1 MSVPAESGQP
11 RDARSLLG
19 PETPDTDIQIGAP
32 AESAGGPKAV
42 QVALTSSV
50 SQMGA
55 VRAVS
60 TLLHLNQQDGF
71 DCPGCAWPDPAGH
84 RSTFEFCENGAKAVA
99 EEATLA
105 RADPEFF
112 AARSVHELAALD
124 DHRLGK
130 CGRLVE
136 PMHRAPGDSHYRPIG
151 WNEAFAL
158 VGRHLRALPSPNEAV
173 FYTSGRTS
181 NEAAFL
187 YQLFVRMYGTNNL
200 PDCSNLCHESSG
212 VAMTRSIGAGKGTVS
227 LQDFDH
233 ADCIVVIGQ
242 NPGSNHPRML
252 STLQAAARRGCRI
265 VSINPL
271 AETGLKRFRHPQEL
285 SGMLGTGTRLASLHV
300 PVRVN
305 GDVALL
311 KGVQKAMLERGIGVD
326 HAFIA
331 DFTEGFEAHRAD
343 LERESWPAIERGSGI
358 SERLIREVAEV
369 IGASRALICCW
380 AMGLTQ
386 HENAVANIQQIVNLL
401 LLGGHLGRP
410 GAGACPV
417 RGHSNVQ
424 GDRTM
429 GIWERPTDAFLD
441 RIGREFGFD
450 PPRAHGYSTVEA
462 IEAMH
467 RGDAKVFVALGG
479 NFLSATP
486 DTAHV
491 AEALQRCRLTV
502 QISTKLNRSH
512 LITGQEALILPC
524 LGRTERDLQRSG
536 EQFVSVEDS
545 MGVVHASRGRLAPA
559 SPTLRSEPAIVAG
572 LANATLGTDWS
583 AFVDDYDRIRDRI
596 ARSIPGFDDMNTRI
610 RHPDGFTLPHAVRD
624 RRAFHTPSG
633 KAVFFVHPI
642 PQDRLGAGELMLTT
656 IRSHDQFNTSIHGLD
671 DRYRGVRHGRR
682 VVFMHPADIAAQGLA
697 DGGLVDLVNRH
708 DGRERRARNFRIVSY
723 DIPQGC
729 AATYFPEANVLVPI
743 GSIAEGSLTPAS
755 KSVIV
760 RVEPALQDAGVA
772 S

>member
-1 MSVPAESGQP
+1 MSAPAEDRQQP
-11 RDARSLLG
+11 NLRSLLG
-19 PETPDTDIQIGAP
+19 PEAPDADIHVGKP
-32 AESAGGPKAV
+32 AESAGGPQAV
-42 QVALTSSV
+42 RVALTTSV
-50 SQMGA
+50 SQMGP
-55 VRAVS
+55 VRAMS
-60 TLLHLNQQDGF
+60 TLLQLNQQEGF

-105 RADPEFF
+105 RADRHFF
-112 AARSVHELAALD
+112 AARPVRELAQMD
-124 DHRLGK
+124 DHSLGK
-130 CGRLVE
+130 SGRLVE
-136 PMHRAPGDSHYRPIG
+136 PMHLAPGGSHYRPVS
-151 WNEAFAL
+151 WDQAFAI
-158 VGRHLRALPSPNEAV
+158 VGRHLRALASPDQAV

-227 LQDFDH
+227 LQDFEH

-271 AETGLKRFRHPQEL
+271 AEAGLKRFRHPQEL
-285 SGMLGTGTRLASLHV
+285 SGLLGSGTPLASLHV

-311 KGVQKAMLERGIGVD
+311 KGVQKAMLERGVGID

-331 DFTEGFEAHRAD
+331 ECTEGFQAHRDD
-343 LERESWPAIERGSGI
+343 LQREPWSAIERGSGV
-358 SERLIREVAEV
+358 SERKIRELAEV
-369 IGASRALICCW
+369 IAASRALICCW

-401 LLGGHLGRP
+401 LLGGHFGRP

-441 RIGREFGFD
+441 RIGREFGFT
-450 PPRAHGYSTVEA
+450 PPRKHGFSTVEA

-467 RGDAKVFVALGG
+467 AGDAKVFVALGG

-486 DTAHV
+486 DTEHV

-502 QISTKLNRSH
+502 QVSTKLNRSH
-512 LITGQEALILPC
+512 LVTGQEALILPC

-545 MGVVHASRGRLAPA
+545 MGVVHASRGGLAPA
-559 SPTLRSEPAIVAG
+559 GPELRSEPAIVAG
-572 LANATLGTDWS
+572 IAKAVLGVDWS

-596 ARSIPGFDDMNTRI
+596 ARSIPGFEDMNARI
-610 RHPDGFTLPHAVRD
+610 RRPDGFTLPHAVRD
-624 RRAFHTPSG
+624 RREFRTPGG

-642 PQDRLGAGELMLTT
+642 PEERLAPGELMLTT

-671 DRYRGVRHGRR
+671 DRYRGIRGGRR
-682 VVFMHPADIAAQGLA
+682 VVFMNTADIAARGLA
-697 DGGLVDLVNRH
+697 EDDQVDLVSRH
-708 DGRERRARNFRIVSY
+708 GGRERRARNFRVVPY
-723 DIPQGC
+723 DIPPGC
-729 AATYFPEANVLVPI
+729 VAAYFPEANMLVPI
-743 GSIAEGSLTPAS
+743 GSRAEGSLTPAS
-755 KSVIV
+755 KSVVV
-760 RVEPALQDAGVA
+760 RVERIAQDAGVA

>member
-1 MSVPAESGQP
+1 MSAPAEDRQQP
-11 RDARSLLG
+11 NLRSLLG
-19 PETPDTDIQIGAP
+19 PEAPDAEIHLGKP
-32 AESAGGPKAV
+32 AESAGGPQAV
-42 QVALTSSV
+42 RVALTTSV
-50 SQMGA
+50 SQMGP
-55 VRAVS
+55 VRAMS
-60 TLLHLNQQDGF
+60 TLLQLNQQEGF
-71 DCPGCAWPDPAGH
+71 DCPGCAWPDPVGH

-105 RADPEFF
+105 RADRHFF
-112 AARSVHELAALD
+112 AARPVRELAQMD
-124 DHRLGK
+124 DHSLGK
-130 CGRLVE
+130 SGRLVE
-136 PMHRAPGDSHYRPIG
+136 PMHLAPGGSHYRPVS
-151 WNEAFAL
+151 WDQAFAI
-158 VGRHLRALPSPNEAV
+158 VGRHLRALASPDQAV

-227 LQDFDH
+227 LQDFEH

-271 AETGLKRFRHPQEL
+271 AEAGLKRFRHPQEL
-285 SGMLGTGTRLASLHV
+285 SGMIGSGTRLVSLHV

-311 KGVQKAMLERGIGVD
+311 KGVQKAMLERGVGID

-331 DFTEGFEAHRAD
+331 ECTEGFQAHRDD
-343 LERESWPAIERGSGI
+343 LQREPWSAIERGSGV
-358 SERLIREVAEV
+358 SERKIRELAEV
-369 IGASRALICCW
+369 IAASRALICCW

-401 LLGGHLGRP
+401 LLGGHFGRP

-429 GIWERPTDAFLD
+429 GIWERPTEAFLD
-441 RIGREFGFD
+441 RIGREFGFT
-450 PPRAHGYSTVEA
+450 PPRKHGFSTVEA

-467 RGDAKVFVALGG
+467 AGDAKVFVALGG

-486 DTAHV
+486 DTEHV

-502 QISTKLNRSH
+502 QVSTKLNRSH
-512 LITGQEALILPC
+512 LVTGQEALILPC

-545 MGVVHASRGRLAPA
+545 MGVVHASRGGLAPA
-559 SPTLRSEPAIVAG
+559 GPELRSEPAIVAG
-572 LANATLGTDWS
+572 IAKAVLGVDWS

-596 ARSIPGFDDMNTRI
+596 ARSIPGFEDMNARI
-610 RHPDGFTLPHAVRD
+610 RRPDGFTLPHAVRD
-624 RRAFHTPSG
+624 RREFRTPGG

-642 PQDRLGAGELMLTT
+642 PEERLAPGELMLTT

-671 DRYRGVRHGRR
+671 DRYRGIRGGRR
-682 VVFMHPADIAAQGLA
+682 VVFMNTADIAARGLA
-697 DGGLVDLVNRH
+697 EDDQVDLVSRH
-708 DGRERRARNFRIVSY
+708 GGRERRARNFRVVPY
-723 DIPQGC
+723 DIPPGC
-729 AATYFPEANVLVPI
+729 VAAYFPEANMLVPI
-743 GSIAEGSLTPAS
+743 GSRAEGSLTPAS
-755 KSVIV
+755 KSVVV
-760 RVEPALQDAGVA
+760 RVERNAQDAGVA

>member
-1 MSVPAESGQP
+1 
-11 RDARSLLG
+11 
-19 PETPDTDIQIGAP
+19 
-32 AESAGGPKAV
+32 
-42 QVALTSSV
+42 
-50 SQMGA
+50 
-55 VRAVS
+55 
-60 TLLHLNQQDGF
+60 
-71 DCPGCAWPDPAGH
+71 
-84 RSTFEFCENGAKAVA
+84 
-99 EEATLA
+99 
-105 RADPEFF
+105 
-112 AARSVHELAALD
+112 
-124 DHRLGK
+124 
-130 CGRLVE
+130 
-136 PMHRAPGDSHYRPIG
+136 
-151 WNEAFAL
+151 
-158 VGRHLRALPSPNEAV
+158 
-173 FYTSGRTS
+173 
-181 NEAAFL
+181 
-187 YQLFVRMYGTNNL
+187 
-200 PDCSNLCHESSG
+200 
-212 VAMTRSIGAGKGTVS
+212 
-227 LQDFDH
+227 
-233 ADCIVVIGQ
+233 
-242 NPGSNHPRML
+242 
-252 STLQAAARRGCRI
+252 
-265 VSINPL
+265 
-271 AETGLKRFRHPQEL
+271 
-285 SGMLGTGTRLASLHV
+285 
-300 PVRVN
+300 
-305 GDVALL
+305 
-311 KGVQKAMLERGIGVD
+311 
-326 HAFIA
+326 
-331 DFTEGFEAHRAD
+331 
-343 LERESWPAIERGSGI
+343 
-358 SERLIREVAEV
+358 
-369 IGASRALICCW
+369 
-380 AMGLTQ
+380 
-386 HENAVANIQQIVNLL
+386 
-401 LLGGHLGRP
+401 
-410 GAGACPV
+410 
-417 RGHSNVQ
+417 
-424 GDRTM
+424 M

-462 IEAMH
+462 IDAMH

-559 SPTLRSEPAIVAG
+559 SPMLRSEPAIVAG
-572 LANATLGTDWS
+572 LAKATLGTDWS

-760 RVEPALQDAGVA
+760 RVETASQDAGVA

>member
-55 VRAVS
+55 ARAVS

-130 CGRLVE
+130 CGRIVE

-151 WNEAFAL
+151 WDEAFAL

-596 ARSIPGFDDMNTRI
+596 ARSIPGFEDMNTRI

-760 RVEPALQDAGVA
+760 RVETASQDAGVA

>member
-151 WNEAFAL
+151 WDEAFAL

-559 SPTLRSEPAIVAG
+559 SPMLRSEPAIVAG
-572 LANATLGTDWS
+572 LAKATLGTDWS

>member
-105 RADPEFF
+105 RADPDFF

-760 RVEPALQDAGVA
+760 RVETASQDAGVA

>member
-1 MSVPAESGQP
+1 MSLPADSGQP

-19 PETPDTDIQIGAP
+19 PEAPEAAIQIGRP
-32 AESAGGPKAV
+32 AESAGGPQAV
-42 QVALTSSV
+42 QVALTTSM

-60 TLLHLNQQDGF
+60 TLLNLNQQDGF

-105 RADPEFF
+105 RADRDFF

-130 CGRLVE
+130 CGRIVE
-136 PMHRAPGDSHYRPIG
+136 PMHHAPGDSHYRPIS
-151 WNEAFAL
+151 WDEAFAL

-227 LQDFDH
+227 LQDFEH

-271 AETGLKRFRHPQEL
+271 AEAGLKRFRHPQEL

-358 SERLIREVAEV
+358 SERLIREVAEM

-441 RIGREFGFD
+441 RIGCEFGFD

-462 IEAMH
+462 IDAMH

-559 SPTLRSEPAIVAG
+559 SPMLRSEPAIVAG
-572 LANATLGTDWS
+572 LAKATLGTDWS

-596 ARSIPGFDDMNTRI
+596 ARSIPGFEDMNTRI

-760 RVEPALQDAGVA
+760 RVETASQDAGVA